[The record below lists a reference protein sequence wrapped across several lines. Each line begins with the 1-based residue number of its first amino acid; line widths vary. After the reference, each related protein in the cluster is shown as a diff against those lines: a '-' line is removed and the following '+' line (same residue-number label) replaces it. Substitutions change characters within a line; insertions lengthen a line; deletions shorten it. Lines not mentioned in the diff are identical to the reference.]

1 MQFHEKT
8 LANDLKIVVE
18 SNASVHSIAVGFFV
32 RTGAR
37 DELPEVNGVSHFL
50 EHMAFKGTEK
60 FTAEDVNRI
69 FDEVGAEYNAST
81 SEEVTIFYANIL
93 PEYLP
98 QTFEVLSGILFP
110 TLRQDDFDMEK
121 NVILE
126 EISMYQDQPMHI
138 AYENAMLKHFSGHPL
153 GVSILGT
160 LQSVGDLTSEQM
172 RQYHGDH
179 YRGGNIT
186 LAVAGNIDPEVMFE
200 LANKHCS
207 HWPGGRHDRPVPEAT
222 PASNVLS
229 VVTRESSVQQNVVQ
243 VAPAPP
249 AHCEM
254 RFASE
259 LLSIILGEDGGSRI
273 YWDIVDPGHADFAD
287 LGYYDYDGSGAY
299 MTWLGCQPD
308 TTTDNL
314 NRIRDIYEDVN
325 QNSVTDVELDQAKNK
340 IASRIVLRSERPMGR
355 LSSLGGN
362 WVYRQHYRS
371 VADDLTALKSLTL
384 DDIRETLD
392 KYPLG
397 ASTTATVGPLAELKI

>member
-8 LANDLKIVVE
+8 FANDLKIVVE

-37 DELPEVNGVSHFL
+37 DESPELNGVSHFL
-50 EHMAFKGTEK
+50 EHMAFKGTEN
-60 FTAEDVNRI
+60 FTADDVNRI

-81 SEEVTIFYANIL
+81 SEEVTIFYASIL

-98 QTFEVLSGILFP
+98 QTFEVLAGILFP

-138 AYENAMLKHFSGHPL
+138 AYENAMLRHFAGHPL

-160 LQSVGDLTSEQM
+160 LDSVGALTSEQM
-172 RQYHGDH
+172 RQYHADH

-186 LAVAGNIDPEVMFE
+186 LAVAGNIDPEVIFE
-200 LANKHCS
+200 LASQYCS
-207 HWPGGRHDRPVPEAT
+207 HWPGGRHERPIPEAE
-222 PASNVLS
+222 PASGEIS
-229 VVTRESSVQQNVVQ
+229 IVTKESSIQQNVVQ

-249 AHCEM
+249 AHSEM

-259 LLSIILGEDGGSRI
+259 LLSIVLGEDGGSRI

-308 TTTDNL
+308 STIDNL
-314 NRIRDIYEDVN
+314 KRIQDIYAEVN
-325 QNSVTDVELDQAKNK
+325 ENGVNDVELEQAKNK

-362 WVYRQHYRS
+362 WVYRQDYRS
-371 VADDLTALKSLTL
+371 VADDLASLKALTL
-384 DDIRETLD
+384 DDIRETLGR
-392 KYPLG
+392 YPLG
-397 ASTTATVGPLAELKI
+397 VSTTAAVGPLAELNL

>member
-1 MQFHEKT
+1 MNFHEKT

-37 DELPEVNGVSHFL
+37 DETPEVNGVSHFL

-60 FTAEDVNRI
+60 FTADDVNRI

-98 QTFEVLSGILFP
+98 QTFEVLAGILFP

-121 NVILE
+121 KVILE

-138 AYENAMLKHFSGHPL
+138 AYENVMLRHFSGHPL

-160 LQSVGDLTSEQM
+160 LESVGDLTSEQM
-172 RQYHGDH
+172 RQYHADH

-200 LANKHCS
+200 LAKKHCD
-207 HWPGGRHDRPVPEAT
+207 HWPGGRHERPTPEAK
-222 PASNVLS
+222 PAAGGLS
-229 VVTRESSVQQNVVQ
+229 VVAKESSVQQNVVQ

-249 AHCEM
+249 AHSEM

-299 MTWLGCQPD
+299 MTWLGCQPE
-308 TTTDNL
+308 TTTENL

-362 WVYRQHYRS
+362 WVYRQDYRS
-371 VADDLTALKSLTL
+371 VADDLAALKSLTL
-384 DDIRETLD
+384 DDIRATLD

-397 ASTTATVGPLAELKI
+397 ASTTAAVGPLAELNL

>member
-18 SNASVHSIAVGFFV
+18 SNDSVHSIAVGFFV

-60 FTAEDVNRI
+60 FTADDVNRI

-98 QTFEVLSGILFP
+98 QTFEVLAGILFP

-138 AYENAMLKHFSGHPL
+138 AYENVMLRHFSGHPL

-160 LQSVGDLTSEQM
+160 LESVGDLTSEQM
-172 RQYHGDH
+172 RQYHADH

-186 LAVAGNIDPEVMFE
+186 LAVAGNIDPDVIFD
-200 LANKHCS
+200 LARKFCD
-207 HWPGGRHDRPVPEAT
+207 HWPGGRHERPTPEAE
-222 PASNVLS
+222 PATGAISI
-229 VVTRESSVQQNVVQ
+229 VTKESSTQQNVVQ

-314 NRIRDIYEDVN
+314 NRIQDIYAEVN
-325 QNSVTDVELDQAKNK
+325 ENGVTEVELEQAKNK

-371 VADDLTALKSLTL
+371 VADDLSALKSLTL

-392 KYPLG
+392 RYPLG
-397 ASTTATVGPLAELKI
+397 ASTTAAVGPLAELNL

>member
-1 MQFHEKT
+1 MNFHEKT

-37 DELPEVNGVSHFL
+37 DETPQVNGVSHFL

-60 FTAEDVNRI
+60 YSADDVNRI

-110 TLRQDDFDMEK
+110 TLRRDDFDMEK

-138 AYENAMLKHFSGHPL
+138 AYENAMLRHFSGHPL

-172 RQYHGDH
+172 RQYHADH

-200 LANKHCS
+200 LANRHCS
-207 HWPGGRHDRPVPEAT
+207 HWPGGRHERPVQEAA
-222 PASNVLS
+222 PASGEIT
-229 VVTRESSVQQNVVQ
+229 VVRRESSVQQNVVQ

-249 AHCEM
+249 AHSKM

-299 MTWLGCQPD
+299 MTWLGCQPE
-308 TTTDNL
+308 TTIDNL
-314 NRIRDIYEDVN
+314 KRIHDIYGDVN
-325 QNSVTDVELDQAKNK
+325 QNSVTDVELAQAKNK
-340 IASRIVLRSERPMGR
+340 ISSRIVLRSERPMGR

-362 WVYRQHYRS
+362 WVYRQEYSS
-371 VADDLTALKSLTL
+371 VADDLASLKSLTL
-384 DDIRETLD
+384 DDIRATLD
-392 KYPLG
+392 RYPLG
-397 ASTTATVGPLAELKI
+397 ASTTAAVGPLAELKL

>member
-1 MQFHEKT
+1 MKFHEKT

-37 DELPEVNGVSHFL
+37 DETPAVNGVSHFL

-60 FTAEDVNRI
+60 YSADDVNRI
-69 FDEVGAEYNAST
+69 FDEVGADYNAST

-98 QTFEVLSGILFP
+98 QTFEVLAGILFP

-138 AYENAMLKHFSGHPL
+138 AYENAMLRHFSGHPL

-160 LQSVGDLTSEQM
+160 LDSVGGLTSEQM
-172 RQYHGDH
+172 RQYHADH

-186 LAVAGNIDPEVMFE
+186 LAVAGNIEPDVVFE
-200 LANKHCS
+200 LAKNHCG
-207 HWPGGRHDRPVPEAT
+207 HWPGGRHERPTPEAE
-222 PASNVLS
+222 PASGGLS
-229 VVTRESSVQQNVVQ
+229 IVTKESSTQQNVVQ
-243 VAPAPP
+243 VAPAPS
-249 AHCEM
+249 AHSEM
-254 RFASE
+254 RYASE

-299 MTWLGCQPD
+299 MTWLGCQPE
-308 TTTDNL
+308 TTLDNL
-314 NRIRDIYEDVN
+314 KRIRDIFEDVN
-325 QNSVTDVELDQAKNK
+325 RNGVTGEELEQAKNK

-362 WVYRQHYRS
+362 WVYRQDYRS
-371 VADDLTALKSLTL
+371 VADDLASLTSLTL
-384 DDIRETLD
+384 DDIRATLD
-392 KYPLG
+392 RYPLG
-397 ASTTATVGPLAELKI
+397 ASTTAAVGPLAELNL